1 MTQLSISI
9 PDSIY
14 KSVLA
19 LATQEDI
26 SIDQFVALALGEKMS
41 ALMTEDYLLQRAK
54 RGQRD
59 KFLAVLAAAPN
70 VDPIVEDTLSHQ
82 HIE

>member
-1 MTQLSISI
+1 MTQLSITI

-14 KSVLA
+14 NSVQA
-19 LATQEDI
+19 LASKENM

-59 KFLAVLAAAPN
+59 KFLAILDAAPD
-70 VDPIVEDTLSHQ
+70 VEPIEEDK
-82 HIE
+82 IE

>member
-1 MTQLSISI
+1 MTQLKITI

-14 KSVLA
+14 NGVQELA
-19 LATQEDI
+19 SKEKI

-41 ALMTEDYLLQRAK
+41 ALMTEDYLIQRAK

-59 KFLAVLAAAPN
+59 KFLAVLDAAPD
-70 VDPIVEDTLSHQ
+70 VEPIEEDK
-82 HIE
+82 ID

>member
-14 KSVLA
+14 KSVQA

-59 KFLAVLAAAPN
+59 KFLALLAAAPN
-70 VDPIVEDTLSHQ
+70 VDPIVEDQFGNDT
-82 HIE
+82 

>member
-1 MTQLSISI
+1 MTQLSITI

-14 KSVLA
+14 NNIQA
-19 LATQEDI
+19 LAFKEKV
-26 SIDQFVALALGEKMS
+26 SIDQFITLALGEKMS

-59 KFLAVLAAAPN
+59 KFLAVLAMAPD
-70 VDPIVEDTLSHQ
+70 VEPIAEDKIS
-82 HIE
+82 

>member
-1 MTQLSISI
+1 MTQLSITI

-14 KSVLA
+14 NSVQA
-19 LATQEDI
+19 LASKENM

-59 KFLAVLAAAPN
+59 KFLAVLDATPD
-70 VDPIVEDTLSHQ
+70 VEPIEEDK
-82 HIE
+82 IE

>member
-1 MTQLSISI
+1 MTHTMITI

-14 KSVLA
+14 NAVQTLA
-19 LATQEDI
+19 SKENI
-26 SIDQFVALALGEKMS
+26 SFDQFVALALGEKMS

-59 KFLAVLAAAPN
+59 KFLAVLDAAP
-70 VDPIVEDTLSHQ
+70 DIEAIEEDR
-82 HIE
+82 I

>member
-1 MTQLSISI
+1 MTQINITI

-14 KSVLA
+14 NGVQA
-19 LATQEDI
+19 LASKENI

-59 KFLAVLAAAPN
+59 KFLAVLDAAPD
-70 VDPIVEDTLSHQ
+70 VEPIEEDK
-82 HIE
+82 ID

>member
-19 LATQEDI
+19 LASQEDI

-41 ALMTEDYLLQRAK
+41 ALMTEDYLLQRAI

-59 KFLAVLAAAPN
+59 KFLAVLAAAPD
-70 VDPIVEDTLSHQ
+70 VDPIEDDWLGNRT
-82 HIE
+82 

>member
-1 MTQLSISI
+1 MTQLCISI

-14 KSVLA
+14 KSVQA

-54 RGQRD
+54 LGQRD

-70 VDPIVEDTLSHQ
+70 VDPIVEDRFGNDT
-82 HIE
+82 

>member
-1 MTQLSISI
+1 MTQLNISI

-14 KSVLA
+14 KSVQA

-59 KFLAVLAAAPN
+59 KFLAVLAAAPD
-70 VDPIVEDTLSHQ
+70 VDPIEDDRLGNHT
-82 HIE
+82 

>member
-1 MTQLSISI
+1 MTQLNITI

-14 KSVLA
+14 NSVRA
-19 LATQEDI
+19 LASQENI

-59 KFLAVLAAAPN
+59 KFLAVLDAAPD
-70 VDPIVEDTLSHQ
+70 VEPIEEDQ
-82 HIE
+82 IDQ

>member
-1 MTQLSISI
+1 MTQLNITI
-9 PDSIY
+9 PDSIFHG
-14 KSVLA
+14 VQA
-19 LATQEDI
+19 LAAKDNM

-59 KFLAVLAAAPN
+59 KFLEVLEIAPD
-70 VDPIVEDTLSHQ
+70 VEPIEEDR
-82 HIE
+82 I

>member
-14 KSVLA
+14 KSVQA

-70 VDPIVEDTLSHQ
+70 VDPIVEDQFGNDT
-82 HIE
+82 